1 MKISVYDT
9 YVKKNSGSIM
19 HFDILIE
26 KSKTSNDAITY
37 GKKYLASKKLFDK
50 QLTTKECKFCHVENV
65 TGEIEE
71 KIRKDG
77 YYIIEMENC

>member
-9 YVKKNSGSIM
+9 YVKKNSSSIM

-37 GKKYLASKKLFDK
+37 GKKYLASKNY
-50 QLTTKECKFCHVENV
+50 LTNS
-65 TGEIEE
+65 
-71 KIRKDG
+71 
-77 YYIIEMENC
+77 

>member
-9 YVKKNSGSIM
+9 YIKKNSSSIM

-37 GKKYLASKKLFDK
+37 GKNIWHQKNYLTNS
-50 QLTTKECKFCHVENV
+50 
-65 TGEIEE
+65 
-71 KIRKDG
+71 
-77 YYIIEMENC
+77 